1 MRKEGIPAERG
12 GYVPTVTEVD
22 RSVAGGPR
30 ADDRA
35 GARPGPTAGVAVSER
50 RVGGRWQLQAL
61 IGQGGMA
68 DVYRAIDTEEGGPV
82 ALKLLRSPD
91 PVLARRLANEART
104 LESFDH
110 PNLVRLLGT
119 GIDEGCAYLVTELV
133 DGPTLGMVLRN
144 GPMPTARV
152 ASMGA
157 ALAGALAYVHARG
170 VIHRDVKPAN
180 VLLGP
185 GTRVRLADF
194 GIARLVEEVSL
205 TATGSTI
212 GTTAYMAPEQLHD
225 HEVRASAD
233 VYSLGVVLLE
243 SLRGTPSFRGTAGEI
258 VAQRLANPLRTPK
271 ELPLAWQLL
280 LTSMLEEDPARRP
293 TATEVGQLI
302 VAPAY
307 AEPWVPPAPVG
318 NGRVRAA
325 PAEAAGRP
333 EDLTELAG
341 RTALAPGRP
350 SSWRAD
356 LGRWRLM
363 IAGLVAAM
371 VVLAVL
377 AWLLSGPSGSGVAG
391 HHPPDAGTVDRT
403 STTIASGASV
413 ASASARL
420 VRDEQ
425 AGVASG
431 SVTPSAGAAILG
443 QLGLALSDVNQG
455 NLPAI
460 GPALGA
466 IDAAIAG
473 GASSGAITA
482 HEASV
487 LTADVSALAA
497 VLRAPTIATTTT
509 TTTAPPPA
517 PAPGPAPPHPGKH
530 HGH

>member
-1 MRKEGIPAERG
+1 
-12 GYVPTVTEVD
+12 VTEVD
-22 RSVAGGPR
+22 RSVVGGPR
-30 ADDRA
+30 PDERDGSGPRPSA
-35 GARPGPTAGVAVSER
+35 GIAVTER
-50 RVGGRWQLQAL
+50 RIGGRWKIQAL

-68 DVYRAIDTEEGGPV
+68 DVYRAVDAEDGGAV

-133 DGPTLGMVLRN
+133 DGPTLGTLLRN
-144 GPMPTARV
+144 GPIPAAQV
-152 ASMGA
+152 AAMGA

-170 VIHRDVKPAN
+170 VVHRDVKPAN

-185 GTRVRLADF
+185 GNRVRLADF

-225 HEVRASAD
+225 HEVRAPAD

-243 SLRGTPSFRGTAGEI
+243 ALRGAPSFSGTAGEI
-258 VAQRLANPLRTPK
+258 LAQRLSNPLRAP
-271 ELPLAWQLL
+271 EDLPWAWQLL

-307 AEPWVPPAPVG
+307 AEPWTPPAVLRDRPARPV
-318 NGRVRAA
+318 AL
-325 PAEAAGRP
+325 AGMADRP
-333 EDLTELAG
+333 EDLTELAAG
-341 RTALAPGRP
+341 TALAPGRP
-350 SSWRAD
+350 AAWRAD
-356 LGRWRLM
+356 IGRWRLM
-363 IAGLVAAM
+363 IAGLIAAM
-371 VVLAVL
+371 VVLAVI
-377 AWLLSGPSGSGVAG
+377 AWLLSGPSGSGGAG
-391 HHPPDAGTVDRT
+391 HPGLHAATVART
-403 STTIASGASV
+403 STTVGRSARASV
-413 ASASARL
+413 ASAAGKL
-420 VRDEQ
+420 VSDEQ
-425 AGVASG
+425 AGVAAG

-443 QLGLALSDVNQG
+443 DLGLALSDVNQH
-455 NLPAI
+455 NLAGI

-473 GASSGAITA
+473 GASSGEITA
-482 HEASV
+482 REASV
-487 LTADVSALAA
+487 LTADVSALAG

-509 TTTAPPPA
+509 TTTAPPP
-517 PAPGPAPPHPGKH
+517 PPPGPPPAGHH